1 MCASVWKETP
11 TNFFKRIK
19 KASVKNHTFQGMQD
33 RQSSALKSRSYF
45 MLCVL
50 FYSLFYIISASCL
63 LWCLLCDM
71 ICMCDVQ
78 YNTVQRS
85 NDIWSTIPKHSISNS
100 AWSNWYFTLHKKHIQ
115 SLRFSLIFFS
125 LRSAAHREMDFWCF
139 FSEVIS
145 NNTTYISTF
154 YILSLLHLVNND
166 SISQTICITLSIVK
180 EHIAKCIC
188 IENVTISSINRNWT
202 YTCRKLLKMIIKENG
217 IDWSF
222 RHA

>member
-1 MCASVWKETP
+1 
-11 TNFFKRIK
+11 
-19 KASVKNHTFQGMQD
+19 MQD

-139 FSEVIS
+139 FFGSHFKQHYIHFHFLHF
-145 NNTTYISTF
+145 ISTSSSKQCF
-154 YILSLLHLVNND
+154 HFSNYLHYF
-166 SISQTICITLSIVK
+166 
-180 EHIAKCIC
+180 
-188 IENVTISSINRNWT
+188 IN
-202 YTCRKLLKMIIKENG
+202 C
-217 IDWSF
+217 
-222 RHA
+222 